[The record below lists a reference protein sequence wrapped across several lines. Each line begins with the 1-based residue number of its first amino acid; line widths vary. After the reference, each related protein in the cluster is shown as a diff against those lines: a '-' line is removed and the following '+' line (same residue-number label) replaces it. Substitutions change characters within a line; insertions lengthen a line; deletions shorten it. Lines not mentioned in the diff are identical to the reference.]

1 MREVGWRCAA
11 RQSLTSREASPV
23 TRCPQSVRAR
33 TRTLSAVGAV
43 CLLLASAPTVT
54 ATATAAA
61 TAQAGSGGLAAP
73 APAPPCEPG
82 WLCGWTGP
90 AYTGVASLAA
100 QDMPRYPETT
110 AYVGFNDAASVW
122 NAAGTRSAD
131 GARGG
136 RCVTVYNKPDYR
148 GSRLTVQPGQGIP
161 QLPASFGHVRS
172 SRFHTCRAAG

>member
-1 MREVGWRCAA
+1 M
-11 RQSLTSREASPV
+11 

-43 CLLLASAPTVT
+43 FLLLASAPTAAATATAMAT
-54 ATATAAA
+54 ATATATVAAAA